1 MIAAAPAGGLT
12 PEAIV
17 LATSIML
24 FVLGVVGLLVRR
36 SPIALLM
43 SIELLLNAGN
53 LLLVLGARQHGGADG
68 ASAVLLVIVL
78 GAAEAVV
85 GLALALALFRPR
97 PTADIDTP
105 GEVRG

>member
-1 MIAAAPAGGLT
+1 MIAAAAPALS

-17 LATSIML
+17 LATSILL
-24 FVLGVVGLLVRR
+24 FAMGVVGLLVRR

-53 LLLVLGARQHGGADG
+53 LLLVLGARAHGAVDG

-97 PTADIDTP
+97 PAADIDTP